1 MDDFTPNIRRTLDDA
16 VDAGESLSFR
26 YLNVL
31 GIVRQAR
38 DSNHVIQSRALE
50 ADRLKVINSITIIGI
65 IGLFLA
71 TNFIWYWQGFK
82 DGRREGYVRGRDLS
96 RQGFWQE

>member
-1 MDDFTPNIRRTLDDA
+1 M
-16 VDAGESLSFR
+16 
-26 YLNVL
+26 
-31 GIVRQAR
+31 IV
-38 DSNHVIQSRALE
+38 
-50 ADRLKVINSITIIGI
+50 NSITIIGL

>member
-1 MDDFTPNIRRTLDDA
+1 MI
-16 VDAGESLSFR
+16 
-26 YLNVL
+26 
-31 GIVRQAR
+31 
-38 DSNHVIQSRALE
+38 
-50 ADRLKVINSITIIGI
+50 INSITIIGI

-82 DGRREGYVRGRDLS
+82 DGRREGYARGRNLS

>member
-1 MDDFTPNIRRTLDDA
+1 M
-16 VDAGESLSFR
+16 
-26 YLNVL
+26 
-31 GIVRQAR
+31 
-38 DSNHVIQSRALE
+38 
-50 ADRLKVINSITIIGI
+50 INSITIIGI

-96 RQGFWQE
+96 RQGFLQEWELMKSY

>member
-1 MDDFTPNIRRTLDDA
+1 MPSLYEWLGLHGVRSRR
-16 VDAGESLSFR
+16 
-26 YLNVL
+26 NVL
-31 GIVRQAR
+31 QMRGN
-38 DSNHVIQSRALE
+38 SM
-50 ADRLKVINSITIIGI
+50 INSITIIGL

-71 TNFIWYWQGFK
+71 SNFVWYWQGFK

>member
-1 MDDFTPNIRRTLDDA
+1 MYLITRIIFVLLLPIPCVAAIYDPILD
-16 VDAGESLSFR
+16 
-26 YLNVL
+26 
-31 GIVRQAR
+31 QA
-38 DSNHVIQSRALE
+38 
-50 ADRLKVINSITIIGI
+50 KPNSITIIGL

-82 DGRREGYVRGRDLS
+82 DGRREGYARGRNLS

>member
-1 MDDFTPNIRRTLDDA
+1 MENAARVNQRN
-16 VDAGESLSFR
+16 AGLSM
-26 YLNVL
+26 
-31 GIVRQAR
+31 I
-38 DSNHVIQSRALE
+38 
-50 ADRLKVINSITIIGI
+50 INSITIIGL

-71 TNFIWYWQGFK
+71 TNFVWYWQGFK

>member
-1 MDDFTPNIRRTLDDA
+1 LQRVQKRSDATGIYPDERTLSTIK
-16 VDAGESLSFR
+16 G
-26 YLNVL
+26 
-31 GIVRQAR
+31 G
-38 DSNHVIQSRALE
+38 
-50 ADRLKVINSITIIGI
+50 KVMINSIVIIGM
-65 IGLFLA
+65 IGLLLA

>member
-1 MDDFTPNIRRTLDDA
+1 MHKLCYNLRVRAPIDA
-16 VDAGESLSFR
+16 WWHAWFSLPRLHGDLCSR
-26 YLNVL
+26 KPV
-31 GIVRQAR
+31 GIM
-38 DSNHVIQSRALE
+38 
-50 ADRLKVINSITIIGI
+50 INSITIIGI

-96 RQGFWQE
+96 RQGFLQE

>member
-1 MDDFTPNIRRTLDDA
+1 MNLQVLDSA
-16 VDAGESLSFR
+16 IIVGITR
-26 YLNVL
+26 YTM
-31 GIVRQAR
+31 
-38 DSNHVIQSRALE
+38 
-50 ADRLKVINSITIIGI
+50 INSITIIGI

-82 DGRREGYVRGRDLS
+82 DGRREGYARGRNLS

>member
-1 MDDFTPNIRRTLDDA
+1 MALCHTNL
-16 VDAGESLSFR
+16 VS
-26 YLNVL
+26 
-31 GIVRQAR
+31 
-38 DSNHVIQSRALE
+38 QSRALD
-50 ADRLKVINSITIIGI
+50 ADGYIMIINSITIIGI